1 MQPLVPLVRNL
12 QTLLITTMTRDK
24 MVHAIV
30 KANDLY
36 EKEDFAMCSDKE
48 VHCTYL
54 ETFGEDPND
63 WPPLYFLDK

>member
-12 QTLLITTMTRDK
+12 QTLLTITMTRDK

-36 EKEDFAMCSDKE
+36 EKEDFTLSSDIE

-54 ETFGEDPND
+54 KTFGEDPND

>member
-1 MQPLVPLVRNL
+1 
-12 QTLLITTMTRDK
+12 MTRDK

-54 ETFGEDPND
+54 ETFGEDPNN